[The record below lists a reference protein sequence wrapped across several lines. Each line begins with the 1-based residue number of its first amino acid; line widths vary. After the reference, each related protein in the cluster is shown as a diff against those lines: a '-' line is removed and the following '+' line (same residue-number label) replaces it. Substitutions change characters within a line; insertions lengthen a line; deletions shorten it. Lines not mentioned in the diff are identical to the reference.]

1 MNSFYHFKQALD
13 SKQKN
18 IAMLILRDKSES
30 VARKIM
36 EKAKIHVPDYK
47 GRIFWQWVQEY
58 IIRACAQ
65 REDKNIVYSGHR
77 ENIHRQTS
85 QFSACTQPVGDRS
98 DQNHCA
104 GRNDHRPHQYGAAE
118 FAATGTVCAGQDS
131 ISPVCSDMGHEC
143 LPGPGETS
151 VEGAPAVDLG
161 GGHTTDIHPDIS
173 GGRSL
178 VRAEHTVRLCR
189 RHAAA
194 GTPPQRRQTWRTV
207 RPGIA
212 DHHGLAADAC
222 QLWHSGSGPVSVPG
236 TVVRV
241 TGGHSAQCGGFH
253 GSDIT
258 GDAQR
263 GNTSHRCPFN
273 RPGIRSYSNDASS
286 GRRSECRRKNSDR
299 PYAAVYASSFLLPG
313 LCGPSHGAKPYPVF
327 QLIRLRRLN
336 VQPRCF
342 HRQQTEDL

>member
-18 IAMLILRDKSES
+18 MAMLILRDKTES

-65 REDKNIVYSGHR
+65 CEDKNIVYSGQR
-77 ENIHRQTS
+77 ENIHRQTTLCS
-85 QFSACTQPVGDRS
+85 TGTQSVGDRS
-98 DQNHCA
+98 GQSHSS
-104 GRNDHRPHQYGAAE
+104 GRNDNRPHQYGTAQL
-118 FAATGTVCAGQDS
+118 AATGIVCAGQGGV
-131 ISPVCSDMGHEC
+131 SPVCTDMGHEC

-161 GGHTTDIHPDIS
+161 CGHTTDIHHDIS
-173 GGRSL
+173 GSRSL
-178 VRAEHTVRLCR
+178 VRAEHTVRICR

-194 GTPPQRRQTWRTV
+194 GTPPQRRQTWHTART
-207 RPGIA
+207 GITG
-212 DHHGLAADAC
+212 HHGLAADAC

-236 TVVRV
+236 DVVRV
-241 TGGHSAQCGGFH
+241 TGGHSAQCSGFH

-263 GNTSHRCPFN
+263 GNTPHRCPFS
-273 RPGIRSYSNDASS
+273 RPGIRSYSDDASS
-286 GRRSECRRKNSDR
+286 GRRGECRRKNSDR
-299 PYAAVYASSFLLPG
+299 PYAAVYASSLLLPG
-313 LCGPSHGAKPYPVF
+313 LCGPSYSAEPYPVF
-327 QLIRLRRLN
+327 QLISRRRLK
-336 VQPRCF
+336 VQPRYF